1 MALLAQ
7 QSRNFSPDTRPAF
20 ALPVCLL
27 VLAALTVAAKYIA
40 PILYYVAEGLSGR
53 PLPDVP
59 VLWDFW
65 WPLYLIS
72 GGMLY
77 QRARRARSL
86 FIVLAGVRVLWSIVF
101 LTLFIAQPSWS
112 FWRLQWL
119 FCEVAALAICGIG
132 LAAVLMAVA
141 REDAELRSRPAY
153 IAG

>member
-1 MALLAQ
+1 MTLLAQ
-7 QSRNFSPDTRPAF
+7 QSLNVSPGTRPAF

-27 VLAALTVAAKYIA
+27 LLAALTVTAKYIA
-40 PILYYVAEGLSGR
+40 PILYYVAEGLSDR
-53 PLPDVP
+53 PLADVP

-65 WPLYLIS
+65 WPLYLIC

-77 QRARRARSL
+77 QRTRRARSL
-86 FIVLAGVRVLWSIVF
+86 FIVLAGARILWGIVS
-101 LTLFIAQPSWS
+101 LTLFITQPDWS

-119 FCEVAALAICGIG
+119 FCEVAALGVCGIG
-132 LAAVLMAVA
+132 LVVVLMAVA